1 MAKKPDTQNGSP
13 LTKAFLKAHAG
24 GFNDHQ
30 MVAVLE
36 LGANEADL
44 EEALAWDM
52 GESDLALIVRRPLSG
67 KAEKIYEILN
77 WYKPAL
83 EEERNS

>member
-1 MAKKPDTQNGSP
+1 MTKTPPTHIDRP

-24 GFNDHQ
+24 EFNDHQ
-30 MVAVLE
+30 MVAL
-36 LGANEADL
+36 LALKANENEL

-52 GESDLALIVRRPLSG
+52 GEGEIAPIVQRPLTG

-77 WYKPAL
+77 WYKPDI
-83 EEERNS
+83 EEEQNS

>member
-1 MAKKPDTQNGSP
+1 MTKTPPTLKDRP
-13 LTKAFLKAHAG
+13 LTEAFLKAHAG
-24 GFNDHQ
+24 EFTDHQ
-30 MVAVLE
+30 MVALFE
-36 LGANEADL
+36 LNANEADL

-52 GESDLALIVRRPLSG
+52 GESDIAPIVRRPLSG

-83 EEERNS
+83 EEEQSS